1 MAKLYVAYPVA
12 DENRMENGRN
22 AALVAADDST
32 AALAAL
38 KAGKLDGSTSDS
50 KLDRWA
56 FSEVAATA
64 GSLPN
69 GGNVLWMDGL
79 SNFGAHRAL

>member
-1 MAKLYVAYPVA
+1 MAKLYIAYPVA
-12 DENRMENGRN
+12 AENLQENKRN
-22 AALVAADDST
+22 AALVAAADST

-50 KLDRWA
+50 KLDSWV
-56 FSEVAATA
+56 FSEVAGTA

-69 GGNVLWMDGL
+69 GGTVLWLDGL
-79 SNFGAHRAL
+79 SNYGAHRAL

>member
-12 DENRMENGRN
+12 PENKQENGRN
-22 AALVAADDST
+22 AALVVAADST

-38 KAGKLDGSTSDS
+38 KLGKLDGSTNDS

-56 FSEVAATA
+56 FSEIADPA
-64 GSLPN
+64 GALPH
-69 GGNVLWMDGL
+69 GGAVLWLDGL
-79 SNFGAHRAL
+79 SNFGAHRAF